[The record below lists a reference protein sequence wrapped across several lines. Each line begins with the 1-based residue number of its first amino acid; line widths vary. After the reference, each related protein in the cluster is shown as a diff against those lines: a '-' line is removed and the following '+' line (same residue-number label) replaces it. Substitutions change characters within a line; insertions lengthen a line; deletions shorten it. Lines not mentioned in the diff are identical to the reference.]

1 MNKVFEIG
9 YLTREPEKVEGQD
22 LCKLTMAVRNDYKNK
37 DGEYDSEFFNCSV
50 WGKLSESCLKYLHK
64 GSQVAVDGSLHIR
77 KYEKDGIQRYLP
89 EIKVE
94 KMEFLRTPKA
104 KEEKVEQK
112 PELEPIQD
120 DFLPF

>member
-64 GSQVAVDGSLHIR
+64 GSQVAVEGSLHIR

-104 KEEKVEQK
+104 KEVEETKQE
-112 PELEPIQD
+112 ELTQQEID
-120 DFLPF
+120 DLPW

>member
-9 YLTREPEKVEGQD
+9 FLTREPEKVEGQD

-37 DGEYDSEFFNCSV
+37 DGEYDSEFFNLSV

-64 GSQVAVDGSLHIR
+64 GSQVAVEGSLHIR
-77 KYEKDGIQRYLP
+77 TYEKDGIKRYLP
-89 EIKVE
+89 EITVKSI
-94 KMEFLRTPKA
+94 EFIGTPKA